1 MTHQIVIYAYKLQ
14 YYCKADVHEHDKI
27 KEVKEWTEE
36 SRLQVTEIS
45 RLGRSRGF
53 GGGSRGFSG
62 GSHGFGGGSRGGSH
76 GFGGGSRGGKGGR
89 RGGRGGMI
97 PVIGAA
103 GAAGAAGGA
112 VVSSRNRHHQNGSA
126 CTTAHFGWT
135 LPSICLG
142 IYLIQF

>member
-1 MTHQIVIYAYKLQ
+1 M
-14 YYCKADVHEHDKI
+14 HEHDKI
-27 KEVKEWTEE
+27 KEVKEWTVE

-45 RLGRSRGF
+45 RLGGSRGF

-62 GSHGFGGGSRGGSH
+62 GSHGFGGGSRGGSR
-76 GFGGGSRGGKGGR
+76 GGRSGGKGGR

-112 VVSSRNRHHQNGSA
+112 VISSRNRHHQNGSA